1 MFGAATLLGAFFG
14 SRTFFTYYRYA
25 DNRMTWGRA
34 LAPALTSWYL
44 WALLVPLIFLLARRF
59 PVEKGQRLTSLLIH
73 MLGGVVF
80 SILYSALDAGIGQF
94 LPWMTNRQFSTLAS
108 LADFHSNLLVYAA
121 IVAAVHLVTS
131 YQRNRERELVASRL
145 EARLAEARLQV
156 LRMQLHPH
164 FLFNTLHAISTLM
177 HRDVD
182 SAERMLVRLSDLLRV
197 ALESEGAQQVP
208 LKDELELLERY
219 LDIERIR
226 FGSRLSVTV
235 DTDPDALDAL
245 VPHLIL
251 QPLVENAIRH
261 GIAPRAGPGWIG
273 VRSELEDKW
282 LRITIEDDGPGLDNS
297 RAADGS
303 GQGGVGLSN
312 SQARL
317 QHLYGEAHEF
327 QMGTSETGGL
337 RILIRIPYQEAA
349 TREAAGE

>member
-44 WALLVPLIFLLARRF
+44 WALLVPLIFLFARRF
-59 PVEKGQRLTSLLIH
+59 PVEKGRRLTSLIVHL
-73 MLGGVVF
+73 LGGITF

-94 LPWMTNRQFSTLAS
+94 LPWMTNRQFSAVAD

-121 IVAAVHLVTS
+121 TVAAVHLVTS
-131 YQRNRERELVASRL
+131 YRRNRERELAASQL

-156 LRMQLHPH
+156 LRTQIHPH

-182 SAERMLVRLSDLLRV
+182 SAERMLARLSDLLRV
-197 ALESEGAQQVP
+197 ALESEGAQQVA

-226 FGSRLSVTV
+226 FGSRLTVAV

-273 VRSELEDKW
+273 VRTELKDHSVW
-282 LRITIEDDGPGLDNS
+282 ITIEDDGPGLDVA
-297 RAADGS
+297 RVTDGS
-303 GQGGVGLSN
+303 GQGGVGLAN
-312 SQARL
+312 SRARL
-317 QHLYGEAHEF
+317 QHLYGEAQEF
-327 QMGTSETGGL
+327 RLGTSEAGGL
-337 RILIRIPYQEAA
+337 QISIKIPYQEAG
-349 TREAAGE
+349 AGESGGE

>member
-1 MFGAATLLGAFFG
+1 MAAVFGAATLLGAFFG
-14 SRTFFTYYRYA
+14 SRTYFTYSRYT
-25 DNRMTWGRA
+25 DNQMTWGRA

-44 WALLVPLIFLLARRF
+44 WALLVPLIFVLARRF
-59 PVEKGQRLTSLLIH
+59 PVEKGRRMTSLPVH
-73 MLGGVVF
+73 FGGGVVF
-80 SILYSALDAGIGQF
+80 STLYSALDTGISGL
-94 LPWMTNRQFSTLAS
+94 LPWMVDRQFSAVAN
-108 LADFHSNLLVYAA
+108 LADFHSNLLIYAA
-121 IVAAVHLVTS
+121 TVAALHLVTS
-131 YQRNRERELVASRL
+131 YRKNRERELVASQL

-182 SAERMLVRLSDLLRV
+182 AAERMLARLSDLLRV

-226 FGSRLSVTV
+226 FGSRLTIAV

-261 GIAPRAGPGWIG
+261 GVAPRAGPGWIG
-273 VRSELEDKW
+273 IRSELENRSLW
-282 LRITIEDDGPGLDNS
+282 ITIEDDGPGFDPS
-297 RAADGS
+297 RTTETN
-303 GQGGVGLSN
+303 GQGGVGLAN
-312 SQARL
+312 SRARL
-317 QHLYGEAHEF
+317 QHLYGEAQEF
-327 QMGTSETGGL
+327 ELGTSDSGGL
-337 RILIRIPYQEAA
+337 QISIKIPYEE
-349 TREAAGE
+349 RRDE